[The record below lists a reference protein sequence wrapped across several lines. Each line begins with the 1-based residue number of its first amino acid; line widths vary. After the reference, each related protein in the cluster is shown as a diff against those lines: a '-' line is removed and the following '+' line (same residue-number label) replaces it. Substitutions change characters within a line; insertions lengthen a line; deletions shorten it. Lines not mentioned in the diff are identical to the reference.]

1 MKRSKR
7 LIGLVAILAVVCVAT
22 FAMTKYEKKQE
33 EIQNSDE
40 IILEISSDSVET
52 IRWDTG
58 SVDLSFYKDDAGWIY
73 NEDSEF
79 PVSEEKMMELLA
91 HFEAFGASFIIENV
105 DDYGQYGLNNP
116 VCTISI
122 TTAEDDYELK
132 IGEFSTM
139 DEQRYVD
146 IGDGNVYLVS
156 EDPLDYLATE
166 LSGMILHDETP
177 NVENVAEIQ
186 FAGNE
191 NYTIFYEEESR
202 NTYSSED
209 IYFTVNDTKTVPL
222 DTDTVDTYIDTIESL
237 SLSDYVTYN
246 VSEDE
251 LLRFGLAEPELT
263 VTLNYTYINDD
274 ETEVSDTY
282 TLHLGQNQEELAAAQ
297 EAQENEEDEI
307 PAVTK
312 YVRIGDSQ
320 IVYELDSAAYDTLI
334 AASYDELRHTEVFW
348 ADSDLITQIAIDLEE
363 TEHVLVSESDKD
375 TEERIWYYDETE
387 IDITDLRAELKSI
400 MADDFTSEFATGKEE
415 IHLTLYLDNEAFP
428 EVQIAFYRYDGKQ
441 CLAVV
446 DGESV
451 SLVDRSDV
459 MELVEAVQAIILD

>member
-7 LIGLVAILAVVCVAT
+7 LIGLVAILAVICVAT

-58 SVDLSFYKDDAGWIY
+58 SVDLSFYRDDAGWRY
-73 NEDSEF
+73 TDDAEF

-91 HFEAFGASFIIENV
+91 HFEAFGVSFIIENV

-116 VCTISI
+116 ECTISI

-132 IGEFSTM
+132 IGDFSTM

-177 NVENVAEIQ
+177 NAENVAEIQ
-186 FAGNE
+186 FIGNE
-191 NYTIFYEEESR
+191 NYTIFYEEEST

-209 IYFTVNDTKTVPL
+209 VYFTAKDAKTVPL
-222 DTDTVDTYIDTIESL
+222 DTDMVNAYIDTIESL

-251 LLRFGLAEPELT
+251 LISFGLEEPELT
-263 VTLNYTYINDD
+263 VTLDYTYIDD
-274 ETEVSDTY
+274 EAEVSDTY
-282 TLHLGQNQEELAAAQ
+282 TLHLGQNQKELAAAQ
-297 EAQENEEDEI
+297 EAQENGENEI
-307 PAVTK
+307 PTVTK

-320 IVYELDSAAYDTLI
+320 IVYELDSVAYDTLI

-348 ADSDLITQIAIDLEE
+348 ADSDLITQIAIDLEGA
-363 TEHVLVSESDKD
+363 EHVLVSELDAV
-375 TEERIWYYDETE
+375 TEERIWYYGETE
-387 IDITDLRAELKSI
+387 IDVTDLRAELKSI
-400 MADDFTSEFATGKEE
+400 MADDFTSEFPTEKEE
-415 IHLTLYLDNEAFP
+415 IQLTLYLDNETFP

-451 SLVDRSDV
+451 SLVERADV